1 MKIGVK
7 KGDIFDIAK
16 SLMLAIL
23 INLALIV
30 IFAVVVKFTDIPDE
44 CIMPINIIIKCV
56 SIVAGVMFSIKNA
69 ERGALKGAIVGILF
83 ELATYLM
90 FGIIN
95 SDFSLNLT
103 ILIDTLVLFVIGTIT
118 GIITVNIK
126 GRNKE

>member
-1 MKIGVK
+1 MKIGIK
-7 KGDIFDIAK
+7 KGDIFDIVK

-30 IFAVVVKFTDIPDE
+30 IFAIVVKFTDIPDVV
-44 CIMPINIIIKCV
+44 IIPINIIIKCV

-83 ELATYLM
+83 ELVTYIM

-103 ILIDTLVLFVIGTIT
+103 ILIDTIVLFVMGTIA
-118 GIITVNIK
+118 GIVTVNIK